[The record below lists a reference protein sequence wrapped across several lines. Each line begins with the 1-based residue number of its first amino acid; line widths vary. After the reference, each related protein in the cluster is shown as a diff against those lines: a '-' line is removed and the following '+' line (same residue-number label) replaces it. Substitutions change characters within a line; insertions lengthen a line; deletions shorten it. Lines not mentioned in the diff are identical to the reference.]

1 MLIYNKGE
9 ISSQKCYISRYLYP
23 YSIRIT
29 YHGAYDSYEVFFAAP
44 IIKKIPNARRVTSPS
59 PSIKKHQ
66 PTPHAAAESVLFHFL
81 QVSQRFPISVH
92 YFFFPSFDS
101 TDLSKPVQVTLVRFI
116 KAYLVLAK
124 DLKDGE

>member
-1 MLIYNKGE
+1 ML
-9 ISSQKCYISRYLYP
+9 SRYLYP
-23 YSIRIT
+23 PSIRIT
-29 YHGAYDSYEVFFAAP
+29 YHGAYGSYEVFFAAP

-59 PSIKKHQ
+59 PSNQ
-66 PTPHAAAESVLFHFL
+66 ETPAHAHAAAESVLSHFL
-81 QVSQRFPISVH
+81 QLSQRFPISAH

-101 TDLSKPVQVTLVRFI
+101 TDQSKPVQVTLFRFI

>member
-1 MLIYNKGE
+1 MIRMKYFFRRSNHREDPKRPSCNL
-9 ISSQKCYISRYLYP
+9 SQP
-23 YSIRIT
+23 
-29 YHGAYDSYEVFFAAP
+29 HA
-44 IIKKIPNARRVTSPS
+44 
-59 PSIKKHQ
+59 
-66 PTPHAAAESVLFHFL
+66 HAAAESVLSHFL

-101 TDLSKPVQVTLVRFI
+101 TDQSKPVQVTLVRFI